1 MCDFR
6 RGHVTSECVSIAISC
21 SLTDDA
27 VFLIQS
33 VDEGAGDQALVV
45 DASQLGV
52 AGTRDVHRAE
62 GTIGKEEA
70 VGIASG
76 ISVKTRNVSG
86 VIDAEGDRAFG
97 EWKGYGGEDA
107 APEHKAVGGR
117 GAIRPRAHDI
127 PGGVDPGGRRRG
139 GPGEIDGRQNAAT
152 ADEAVLDERSVE
164 VGTDDLPGIV
174 DANGLRSAPPAQTST
189 FQSVVVSIQSLVFT
203 FQLSWSYRRL
213 PRSRS
218 NCD

>member
-1 MCDFR
+1 MQLSAWPKNHPPASSIASWKARSSDFTSSTWPLGLIEMMCDFR

-62 GTIGKEEA
+62 GTARKEEA

-76 ISVKTRNVSG
+76 ISVKARNVAV
-86 VIDAEGDRAFG
+86 VIDAEGDRAF
-97 EWKGYGGEDA
+97 
-107 APEHKAVGGR
+107 
-117 GAIRPRAHDI
+117 
-127 PGGVDPGGRRRG
+127 
-139 GPGEIDGRQNAAT
+139 
-152 ADEAVLDERSVE
+152 
-164 VGTDDLPGIV
+164 
-174 DANGLRSAPPAQTST
+174 
-189 FQSVVVSIQSLVFT
+189 
-203 FQLSWSYRRL
+203 
-213 PRSRS
+213 
-218 NCD
+218 